1 MSQRHSLIGTGL
13 YGIGRAAQLVGA
25 DVRSVRRWLKGYSR
39 KTRNGTTSSA
49 PLWLLQYWDD
59 EEIGDDFV
67 LGFKDLMELRVVTR
81 FIKQGV
87 PLQTVR
93 ATIAIATE
101 TLGPYPLQSRRFLTD
116 GKRIFMDAIEGS
128 GQRGKLLD
136 VRGRQFVFGSVIR
149 PSLFDDV
156 EFDAQGNSVRWFPV
170 PKKRLIVVD
179 PARQFGQPVLLSC
192 NVLTETLHNSFIAER
207 GNRRFVAGIWE
218 VTEEE
223 LMAAVRF
230 EKGMAA

>member
-13 YGIGRAAQLVGA
+13 YSIGRAAQLVGA
-25 DVRSVRRWLKGYSR
+25 DLRSARRWLKGYSR
-39 KTRNGTTSSA
+39 KTRNGTTTSA

-59 EEIGDDFV
+59 EEIGDDHV

-101 TLGPYPLQSRRFLTD
+101 TLGRYPLQSKRFLSD
-116 GKRIFMDAIEGS
+116 GKRIFMDAIEGL

-156 EFDAQGNSVRWFPV
+156 EFDANGDSLRWFPV

-179 PARQFGQPVLLSC
+179 PNRQFGQS
-192 NVLTETLHNSFIAER
+192 II
-207 GNRRFVAGIWE
+207 RRTGVPTDTIYDSFVAEKGALDFVSRLWRSTPQE
-218 VTEEE
+218 V
-223 LMAAVRF
+223 LAAVHF
-230 EKGMAA
+230 ERKVAA

>member
-1 MSQRHSLIGTGL
+1 MSQRHTLVGTGL
-13 YGIGRAAQLVGA
+13 YGIERAAQLVGA
-25 DVRSVRRWLKGYSR
+25 DLRSVRRWLKGYSR
-39 KTRNGTTSSA
+39 KTKNGTRTSA

-59 EEIGDDFV
+59 ERIGNDYV
-67 LGFKDLMELRVVTR
+67 LGFKDLMELRVVAR
-81 FIKQGV
+81 FIEQGV

-93 ATIAIATE
+93 STIDIARE
-101 TLGPYPLQSRRFLTD
+101 VIGPYPLQSKRFLTD
-116 GKRIFMDAIEGS
+116 GKRIFMDAVEDS

-179 PARQFGQPVLLSC
+179 PARRFGQSILLSR
-192 NVLTETLHNSFIAER
+192 NVTTTTLYDSFIAEKGDR
-207 GNRRFVAGIWE
+207 EFVAGIWR

-223 LMAAVRF
+223 VMAAVRF
-230 EKGMAA
+230 EKRMAA

>member
-13 YGIGRAAQLVGA
+13 YDIERAARLVGA
-25 DVRSVRRWLKGYSR
+25 EVRSVRRWLKGYSR
-39 KTRNGTTSSA
+39 KTRNGATTSP

-59 EEIGDDFV
+59 ERIGNDFV
-67 LGFKDLMELRVVTR
+67 LGFKDLMELRVVAR

-101 TLGPYPLQSRRFLTD
+101 ALGPYPLQSKRFLTD
-116 GKRIFMDAIEGS
+116 GKRIFMDAIEDS

-156 EFDAQGNSVRWFPV
+156 EFNEVGQPIRWFPV
-170 PKKRLIVVD
+170 PRKRVIVVD
-179 PARQFGQPVLLSC
+179 PARQLGQSVLLTC
-192 NVLTETLHNSFIAER
+192 NVLTRTLHDSYVAEH
-207 GNRRFVAGIWE
+207 GDLQFVAGIWR

-223 LMAAVRF
+223 VMAAVRF
-230 EKGMAA
+230 ERRLAA